1 MMEEAIRRS
10 AVERAY
16 LENADH
22 VYRVAY
28 AILRDP
34 EAASDATHDAF
45 ARAYERWEQYDANR
59 PVRAWLH
66 GIVAH
71 AALDAVRRRRVRE
84 HAVQV
89 MGRVADLGG
98 NRFADDLS
106 GDAARHQ
113 IVDQGLASLGPQAR
127 AAVVLRHYY
136 GYDYAEIASFLRTSP
151 GNVGSVLSRAHS
163 DLRRL
168 LAVESPTASGD
179 EQAANRR
186 VAGASGASGDRNDR

>member
-1 MMEEAIRRS
+1 MMVEAIRRS

-16 LENADH
+16 RENADH

-34 EAASDATHDAF
+34 EAAGDATHEAF

-71 AALDAVRRRRVRE
+71 VALDAVRRRRVRE
-84 HAVQV
+84 SAVQV
-89 MGRVADLGG
+89 MGRVAELAGDRSG
-98 NRFADDLS
+98 DDLS
-106 GDAARHQ
+106 GDAARRE
-113 IVDQGLASLGPQAR
+113 IVDRGLAGLTPRAR
-127 AAVVLRHYY
+127 AVVVLRHYF

-151 GNVGSVLSRAHS
+151 GNVGSLLSRAHA

-168 LAVESPTASGD
+168 LAVESPAATGD
-179 EQAANRR
+179 EEAVANRI
-186 VAGASGASGDRNDR
+186 ATASGASRNRIDR

>member
-16 LENADH
+16 VENADH

-28 AILRDP
+28 AILRDS
-34 EAASDATHDAF
+34 EAASDATHDTF

-89 MGRVADLGG
+89 MGRVAELGES
-98 NRFADDLS
+98 RLVDDLS
-106 GDAARHQ
+106 GEAARHQ
-113 IVDQGLASLGPQAR
+113 MVDQGLASLAPQAR

-136 GYDYAEIASFLRTSP
+136 GYDYAEIASFLQTSP
-151 GNVGSVLSRAHS
+151 GNVGSVLSRAHA

-168 LAVESPTASGD
+168 LAVESPTAAGD

-186 VAGASGASGDRNDR
+186 VAGASGASRDRIDR

>member
-1 MMEEAIRRS
+1 MTEEATRRS
-10 AVERAY
+10 ALERAY
-16 LENADH
+16 RENADH

-28 AILRDP
+28 AILRDS

-59 PVRAWLH
+59 PLRAWLH

-84 HAVQV
+84 QAVHV
-89 MGRVADLGG
+89 MGRVAELADG
-98 NRFADDLS
+98 RFGDDPS
-106 GDAARHQ
+106 GDTARRQ
-113 IVDQGLASLGPQAR
+113 IVDQGLASLVPQAR

-151 GNVGSVLSRAHS
+151 GNVGSLLSRAHA

-168 LAVESPTASGD
+168 LVAESPAASAG
-179 EQAANRR
+179 EQAMTSR
-186 VAGASGASGDRNDR
+186 VAGASGASRDRIDR

>member
-1 MMEEAIRRS
+1 MMEEGIRRS

-16 LENADH
+16 RENVDH

-34 EAASDATHDAF
+34 EAAGDATHDAF

-71 AALDAVRRRRVRE
+71 TALDAVRRRRVRE
-84 HAVQV
+84 HAVPV
-89 MGRVADLGG
+89 MGRVAEIGG
-98 NRFADDLS
+98 ARVADDLS
-106 GDAARHQ
+106 GDAARRE
-113 IVDQGLASLGPQAR
+113 IVDQGLASLAPQAR

-151 GNVGSVLSRAHS
+151 GNVGSLLSRAHA

-168 LAVESPTASGD
+168 LAVEAPPVAGD
-179 EQAANRR
+179 GQPANRR
-186 VAGASGASGDRNDR
+186 VAGASGAGRDRNDR

>member
-1 MMEEAIRRS
+1 MTEETLRRS

-34 EAASDATHDAF
+34 EAASDATHDTF
-45 ARAYERWEQYDANR
+45 ARAYEHWERYDANR

-84 HAVQV
+84 RAVQV
-89 MGRVADLGG
+89 MGRVADLGE

-106 GDAARHQ
+106 GDAARRQ

-151 GNVGSVLSRAHS
+151 GNVGSVLSRAHA
-163 DLRRL
+163 DLRRV
-168 LAVESPTASGD
+168 LAAQSTTASGD
-179 EQAANRR
+179 ERTTNRR
-186 VAGASGASGDRNDR
+186 VAGAPGAAQDRTDR